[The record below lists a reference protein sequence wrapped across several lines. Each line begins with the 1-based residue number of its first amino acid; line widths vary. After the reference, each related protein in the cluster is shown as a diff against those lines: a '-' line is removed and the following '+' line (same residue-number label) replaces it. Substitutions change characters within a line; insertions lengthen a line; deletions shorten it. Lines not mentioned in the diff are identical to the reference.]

1 MNSFFVSCQMKQF
14 IESGQNKIHNKAKQE
29 KVQFQFHKQRFAAIW
44 SDETIYK
51 GNYTNEV

>member
-1 MNSFFVSCQMKQF
+1 MKQF